1 MLKEYLLSQ
10 GSATGRWSS
19 SMPGVQ
25 ICRFSLPEP
34 EQEPLRSVPVC
45 GAPLQFEALFCM
57 TGRLTVRALQ
67 GASCMVE
74 APGIFL
80 LSDSSALHSC
90 RYSGNLSGVLIAVDA
105 KAAKESLV
113 TVCSTLGMKLDTRIV
128 KKKMTARS
136 GCTALHGTPWTQ
148 AFFETVRCL
157 SEQEQE
163 RYCVFKSVELLY
175 LLCTGVSEP
184 GESLTG
190 SGCPVSQSL
199 LEVKAYIQA
208 HLSDKL
214 TIALLCK
221 QFSVSPTFLKEGFRR
236 AYGVPIHTYLI
247 QQRLRRAQELIC
259 TTRMPIQQIAQ
270 AVGYEGMSQFNA
282 AFKREYGMTPGQYRK
297 MSETATLR
305 PF

>member
-1 MLKEYLLSQ
+1 M
-10 GSATGRWSS
+10 
-19 SMPGVQ
+19 
-25 ICRFSLPEP
+25 
-34 EQEPLRSVPVC
+34 
-45 GAPLQFEALFCM
+45 
-57 TGRLTVRALQ
+57 
-67 GASCMVE
+67 
-74 APGIFL
+74 
-80 LSDSSALHSC
+80 
-90 RYSGNLSGVLIAVDA
+90 IAVDA

-113 TVCSTLGMKLDTRIV
+113 TVCATLGMKLDTRIV
-128 KKKMTARS
+128 KKKMTARN

-148 AFFETVRCL
+148 AFFETVRRL

-175 LLCTGVSEP
+175 LLCTEVSESD
-184 GESLTG
+184 ESLSG

-199 LEVKAYIQA
+199 LEVKVYIQT

-259 TTRMPIQQIAQ
+259 TTRMSIQQIAQ
-270 AVGYEGMSQFNA
+270 SVGYEGMSQFNA
-282 AFKREYGMTPGQYRK
+282 AFKRGYGMTPGQYRK

>member
-1 MLKEYLLSQ
+1 
-10 GSATGRWSS
+10 
-19 SMPGVQ
+19 MPGVQ
-25 ICRFSLPEP
+25 LCRFSLPEP
-34 EQEPLRSVPVC
+34 EQGSPRSIPVC
-45 GAPLQFEALFCM
+45 GVPLQFEVLFCLS
-57 TGRLTVRALQ
+57 GRLAVQTSK
-67 GASCMVE
+67 GAPYVVE
-74 APGIFL
+74 AREIFL
-80 LSDSSALHSC
+80 LSDSSELHSC
-90 RYSGNLSGVLIAVDA
+90 QYSGNLSGILVAVDA

-113 TVCSTLGMKLDTRIV
+113 TVCSTLGMRLDTRIV
-128 KKKMTARS
+128 KEKMTARN
-136 GCTALHGTPWTQ
+136 GCLALCGTPWTQ
-148 AFFETVRCL
+148 SFFETVRYL

-175 LLCTGVSEP
+175 LLCTEVSESD
-184 GESLTG
+184 ESLSG

-199 LEVKAYIQA
+199 LEVKAYIQT

>member
-1 MLKEYLLSQ
+1 
-10 GSATGRWSS
+10 
-19 SMPGVQ
+19 MPGVQ
-25 ICRFSLPEP
+25 ICHFSLPA
-34 EQEPLRSVPVC
+34 QEPLGPVPVC
-45 GAPLQFEALFCM
+45 GAPLQFEVLFCL
-57 TGRLTVRALQ
+57 TGHLDVQSVQ
-67 GASCMVE
+67 GAPYAVE

-80 LSDSSALHSC
+80 LSDSSALRSC
-90 RYSGNLSGVLIAVDA
+90 QYSGNLGGILIAVDA

-128 KKKMTARS
+128 KKKMTARN
-136 GCTALHGTPWTQ
+136 GCTALCGTPWTQ
-148 AFFETVRCL
+148 AFFETVRYL

-175 LLCTGVSEP
+175 LLCTEAF
-184 GESLTG
+184 ESDESPSGG
-190 SGCPVSQSL
+190 SCPVPHSL
-199 LEVKAYIQA
+199 LEVKAYIQT
-208 HLSDKL
+208 HLSEKL

-297 MSETATLR
+297 MSETATPR